1 MRICDAVAP
10 CTCSFRFAGLGNSL
24 FVRVRRCLSPL
35 THSLQRLCNASS
47 LSFRRGLRKYRI
59 CVFTATR
66 AYRIVVS
73 AHAAER
79 RRWAL
84 AGWAGLGLAGLD
96 SETVMVYCT
105 VQCST
110 RYGRGHVHVPYLT
123 PREPA
128 FSGAAAAC
136 RTLLLRYSS
145 ATARSWEVRKDLRYC
160 KAGFELGT
168 WDLGLGGERTP
179 SLSLVPSLGGIL
191 PSPVWLRLF

>member
-1 MRICDAVAP
+1 M
-10 CTCSFRFAGLGNSL
+10 
-24 FVRVRRCLSPL
+24 
-35 THSLQRLCNASS
+35 
-47 LSFRRGLRKYRI
+47 
-59 CVFTATR
+59 FTATR

-84 AGWAGLGLAGLD
+84 AGWAGLGLAELD
-96 SETVMVYCT
+96 SERVMLYCT

-110 RYGRGHVHVPYLT
+110 RYGRGHVHTCALPY

-136 RTLLLRYSS
+136 RTLLFRYSS

-160 KAGFELGT
+160 KARFELGT

-179 SLSLVPSLGGIL
+179 SLSLVPSLGAIL
-191 PSPVWLRLF
+191 PSPVWFRLF